1 LSGRPAPKSLAPHS
15 RAELGASHRNM
26 TSEPGPR

>member
-15 RAELGASHRNM
+15 RAEIRASPRYM
-26 TSEPGPR
+26 TSEPEPR